1 MRILIAGGRTQADFL
16 IGQLKQKKH
25 KLVVINE
32 DPVYADHLAATHQI
46 PIICGDSSKYFILEE
61 AGIQDFDVVV
71 ALTHRDADNLA
82 ICQYCK
88 RCFGVK
94 KCICIV
100 ANPKNVE
107 LFKELGVNTVISVTH
122 MVSQYIAQAT
132 SVENLI
138 KTFSIEDE
146 KVIVSEVMIEP
157 TYACVGQ
164 TLRDIELPHDTI
176 IGCILRKNK
185 GMTIPSGSTEIRV
198 GDKLMVLTA
207 PESQKKAIAI
217 ITRQTV

>member
-16 IGQLKQKKH
+16 IDRLKRKKH

-32 DPVYADHLAATHQI
+32 DAVYADHLSSTHQL
-46 PIICGDSSKYFILEE
+46 PIICGDPSKYFILEE

-100 ANPKNVE
+100 ANPKNVD

-122 MVSQYIAQAT
+122 MVAQYIAQAT
-132 SVENLI
+132 NVENLI
-138 KTFSIEDE
+138 KTFSVEDE
-146 KVIVSEVMIEP
+146 KVIVSEVFVEP
-157 TYACVGQ
+157 EFACVGK
-164 TLRDIELPHDTI
+164 TLADITMPSDSI
-176 IGCILRKNK
+176 IGCIIRKNK
-185 GMTIPSGSTEIRV
+185 GMTIPSGSTEIRS
-198 GDKLMVLTA
+198 GDKLLILTT
-207 PESQKKAIAI
+207 PES
-217 ITRQTV
+217 